1 MRRAASFLIP
11 VTLITAYYVFWAGL
25 MAILLIRYPII
36 TEFFPL
42 GGLGDLAAQRNSDS
56 FEPIYSNAVETVLA
70 PYGPVKL
77 ACASIGAGIL
87 VIPVS
92 WVYFITSRTKEVD
105 QSFVQTI
112 IIMPIVVTGIS
123 TIVLNSLALAFSLAG
138 IVAAVRFRFTL
149 DQPSHA
155 MYIFVAISLGLS
167 AGIGALGVTAVI
179 SAAFVYANL
188 IIWKLEYG
196 KVLSGPFFS
205 MLTRRDRTEDDY

>member
-1 MRRAASFLIP
+1 
-11 VTLITAYYVFWAGL
+11 VFWAGL
-25 MAILLIRYPII
+25 MAILLMRYPKI
-36 TEFFPL
+36 TEFFPM
-42 GGLGDLAAQRNSDS
+42 GGLGELAAQQNSDS
-56 FEPIYSNAVETVLA
+56 FEPIYSNAIETVLA

-179 SAAFVYANL
+179 SAAFVYTNL

-205 MLTRRDRTEDDY
+205 MLTRRDRTDDDY